1 MSMAEH
7 NLLVVDQD
15 DDFVASAKE
24 LFDGSL
30 PVARTLEEASQTVSS
45 GDVRMLLIGPSYSS
59 DEAMEEIRQLHNQD
73 PSLVLMLVAEEV
85 TADLLRKGMRAG
97 VSDVLES
104 PLDEEKIEAAIEQF
118 AHDVLRRKSTAA
130 AAAAVPRLEDG
141 QKDEGRIITI
151 TSAKG
156 GSGKTVLATNLALV
170 LNRFPDTKVCL
181 VDADLQFGD
190 VCLVLQLEPRFT
202 MVNAS
207 HELHHLDGELLDSL
221 LTEHPSGLKVL
232 AAPLEPAFADDITTA
247 GLMQMLDVLKENF
260 DYVIVDTAAMLDE
273 LILSLIEKSDDV
285 LMLVDMDLP
294 SVKNAKLALETL
306 RLLKFS
312 TSNVQ
317 LVMNRSN
324 SKAKLETKEIEGAL
338 KMEIAASI
346 PSDAV
351 VAASVNE
358 GRPVVE
364 TDPKSKVAKGFE
376 SVAELIA
383 GKVPEAQ
390 VKSGLFG
397 RK

>member
-1 MSMAEH
+1 MAEH

-15 DDFVASAKE
+15 DDFVASAKQ

-30 PVARTLEEASQTVSS
+30 PVARTLEEAIQTVSS
-45 GDVRMLLIGPSYSS
+45 GDVRMILIGPSFG
-59 DEAMEEIRQLHNQD
+59 DEASMEQIRQFHNED

-97 VSDVLES
+97 VSDVLEA

-118 AHDVLRRKSTAA
+118 AHDVLRRQSSAIAA
-130 AAAAVPRLEDG
+130 PQIEDRG
-141 QKDEGRIITI
+141 RREQGRIITVS
-151 TSAKG
+151 SAKG

-202 MVNAS
+202 MVNAA
-207 HELHHLDGELLDSL
+207 HELHHLDAELLDSL

-247 GLMQMLDVLKENF
+247 GLMQMLDVLKETY
-260 DYVIVDTAAMLDE
+260 DYIIVDTAAMLDE
-273 LILSLIEKSDDV
+273 LILSLIEKSDDI

-312 TSNVQ
+312 TANVQ

-324 SKAKLETKEIEGAL
+324 SKAKLDNKEIEGAL

-376 SVAELIA
+376 SVAALIA
-383 GKVPEAQ
+383 GKVPEAPG
-390 VKSGLFG
+390 KSGLFG

>member
-15 DDFVASAKE
+15 DDFVASAKT

-30 PVARTLEEASQTVSS
+30 PVARTLEEASQTVAS
-45 GDVRMLLIGPSYSS
+45 GDVRMVLVGPSYGDDAS
-59 DEAMEEIRQLHNQD
+59 MEQIRQLHNQD
-73 PSLVLMLVAEEV
+73 PSLVLMMVAEEV
-85 TADLLRKGMRAG
+85 TADILRKGMRAG
-97 VSDVLES
+97 VSDVIEA

-118 AHDVLRRKSTAA
+118 AHDVLKRQSPTAA
-130 AAAAVPRLEDG
+130 TPSDVGAPEPG
-141 QKDEGRIITI
+141 KDGRIITV

-170 LNRFPDTKVCL
+170 LNRIEDAKVCL

-202 MVNAS
+202 MVNAA

-247 GLMQMLDVLKENF
+247 GLMQMLDVLKENY

-273 LILSLIEKSDDV
+273 LILSLIEKSDDI

-312 TSNVQ
+312 TANVK

-324 SKAKLETKEIEGAL
+324 SKAKLDNKEIEGAL
-338 KMEIAASI
+338 KMGISAAI
-346 PSDAV
+346 PSDGI

-364 TDPKSKVAKGFE
+364 TDAKSKVAKGFE

-383 GKVPEAQ
+383 GNIPDAQ
-390 VKSGLFG
+390 GKSGIFG

>member
-1 MSMAEH
+1 MAEH

-15 DDFVASAKE
+15 DDFVAAAKQ
-24 LFDGSL
+24 LFNGSL
-30 PVARTLEEASQTVSS
+30 PVARTLEEATQTVSS
-45 GDVRMLLIGPSYSS
+45 GDVRMVLIGPSYGS
-59 DEAMEEIRQLHNQD
+59 DAAMDEIRVLHNQD

-104 PLDEEKIEAAIEQF
+104 PLDEAKIEAAIEQF
-118 AHDVLRRKSTAA
+118 AHDVLRRKSPTSSSSAGEP
-130 AAAAVPRLEDG
+130 VRRD
-141 QKDEGRIITI
+141 KGRIITV

-170 LNRFPDTKVCL
+170 LNRFPDVKVCL

-202 MVNAS
+202 MVNAA
-207 HELHHLDGELLDSL
+207 HELHHLEPELLDSL

-247 GLMQMLDVLKENF
+247 GLMQMLDVLKETY

-273 LILSLIEKSDDV
+273 LILSLIEKSDDI

-312 TSNVQ
+312 TANVQ

-324 SKAKLETKEIEGAL
+324 SKAKLDNKEIEGAL

-376 SVAELIA
+376 SVAALIA
-383 GKVPEAQ
+383 GKVPEANL
-390 VKSGLFG
+390 KAGLFG

>member
-1 MSMAEH
+1 MAEH

-15 DDFVASAKE
+15 DDFVASAKQ

-30 PVARTLEEASQTVSS
+30 PVARTLEEASQTVAS
-45 GDVRMLLIGPSYSS
+45 GDVRMVLIGPSYGS
-59 DEAMEEIRQLHNQD
+59 DEAMEQIRQLHNQD
-73 PSLVLMLVAEEV
+73 PSLVLMMVAEEV

-97 VSDVLES
+97 VSDVLEA
-104 PLDEEKIEAAIEQF
+104 PLDEAKIEAAIEQF
-118 AHDVLRRKSTAA
+118 AHDVLRRQSTAPA
-130 AAAAVPRLEDG
+130 AAKPEERPRRS
-141 QKDEGRIITI
+141 EGRIITV

-170 LNRFPDTKVCL
+170 LNRIPDVKVCL

-202 MVNAS
+202 MVNAA
-207 HELHHLDGELLDSL
+207 HELHHLDAELLDSL
-221 LTEHPSGLKVL
+221 LTEHPTGLKVL

-247 GLMQMLDVLKENF
+247 GLMQMLDVLKENY

-273 LILSLIEKSDDV
+273 LILSLIEKSDDI

-312 TSNVQ
+312 TANVQ

-324 SKAKLETKEIEGAL
+324 SKAKLDNKEIEGAL
-338 KMEIAASI
+338 KMEISASI

-364 TDPKSKVAKGFE
+364 TDPKSRVAKGFE

-383 GKVPEAQ
+383 GKIPEAQ
-390 VKSGLFG
+390 GKSGLFG

>member
-7 NLLVVDQD
+7 NILVVDQD
-15 DDFVASAKE
+15 DDFVANAKE
-24 LFDGSL
+24 LFSGSL
-30 PVARTLEEASQTVSS
+30 PLARTFLEASEIVAS
-45 GDVRMLLIGPSYSS
+45 GDVRMLLIGPSYGDDAS
-59 DEAMEEIRQLHNQD
+59 MEQVRMLHNQD

-97 VSDVLES
+97 VSDVLEA
-104 PLDEEKIEAAIEQF
+104 PLDEEKIEAAIQQF
-118 AHDVLRRKSTAA
+118 AHDVLRRQTQSSASSTSASA
-130 AAAAVPRLEDG
+130 EGRD
-141 QKDEGRIITI
+141 KGRIITV

-170 LNRFPDTKVCL
+170 LNRLPDTKVCL

-207 HELHHLDGELLDSL
+207 HELHHLDPELLDSL

-247 GLMQMLDVLKENF
+247 GLMQMLDVLKETY

-273 LILSLIEKSDDV
+273 LILSLIEKSDDI

-312 TSNVQ
+312 TANVQ

-324 SKAKLETKEIEGAL
+324 SKAKLDNKEIEGAL

-364 TDPKSKVAKGFE
+364 TDPKSKVSKGFE
-376 SVAELIA
+376 SVAALIA
-383 GKVPEAQ
+383 GKIPEATG
-390 VKSGLFG
+390 KSGMFG

>member
-1 MSMAEH
+1 MSLAEH

-15 DDFVASAKE
+15 DDFVASAKQ

-30 PVARTLEEASQTVSS
+30 PVARTLEEASQTIAS
-45 GDVRMLLIGPSYSS
+45 GKLRMVLIGPSYS
-59 DEAMEEIRQLHNQD
+59 DDAAMEQVRALHNQD
-73 PSLVLMLVAEEV
+73 PSLVLMLVADEV
-85 TADLLRKGMRAG
+85 TADLLRKSMRVG
-97 VSDVLES
+97 VSDVLET
-104 PLDEEKIEAAIEQF
+104 PLDEAKIEAAIEQF
-118 AHDVLRRKSTAA
+118 AHDVLHRRTSTPAPATPDPAA
-130 AAAAVPRLEDG
+130 PRD
-141 QKDEGRIITI
+141 KGRIITV

-170 LNRFPDTKVCL
+170 LNRLPDSKVCL

-207 HELHHLDGELLDSL
+207 HELHHLDPELLDSL
-221 LTEHPSGLKVL
+221 HTEDPRGLRAL

-247 GLMQMLDVLKENF
+247 GLMQMLDVLKETY
-260 DYVIVDTAAMLDE
+260 DYIIVDTAAMLDE
-273 LILSLIEKSDDV
+273 LILSLIEKSDDI

-312 TSNVQ
+312 TSDVQ

-324 SKAKLETKEIEGAL
+324 SKAKLDNREIEGAL
-338 KMEIAASI
+338 KMHISASI

-376 SVAELIA
+376 SVAELIV
-383 GKVPEAQ
+383 GEIPEAQ
-390 VKSGLFG
+390 GKTGLFG

>member
-7 NLLVVDQD
+7 NLLVVDRD
-15 DDFVASAKE
+15 DEFVSQTKE

-30 PVARTLEEASQTVSS
+30 PIARSLEEASQTIES
-45 GDVRMLLIGPSYSS
+45 GDVRLILIGPSYAT
-59 DEAMEEIRQLHNQD
+59 DQQMEEIRNLHNQD
-73 PSLVLMLVAEEV
+73 PALVLMLVAEEV
-85 TADLLRKGMRAG
+85 TADLLRRGMRAG
-97 VSDVLES
+97 VSDVIES

-118 AHDVLRRKSTAA
+118 AHDVLRRKTSAGTPDTPA
-130 AAAAVPRLEDG
+130 PSDKG
-141 QKDEGRIITI
+141 QVITI
-151 TSAKG
+151 MSAKG
-156 GSGKTVLATNLALV
+156 GSGKTVLATNLAL
-170 LNRFPDTKVCL
+170 LLTRMPDARVAL

-202 MVNAS
+202 MVNAA
-207 HELHHLDGELLDSL
+207 HELHKLDAELLDSL
-221 LTEHPSGLKVL
+221 LTEHPSGLRVL

-247 GLMQMLDVLKENF
+247 GLMQMIDILREGY
-260 DYVIVDTAAMLDE
+260 DYVIVDTASLLDE
-273 LILSLIEKSDDV
+273 LILSLIEKSDHIM
-285 LMLVDMDLP
+285 MLVDMDLP

-324 SKAKLETKEIEGAL
+324 SKSKLDNKEIEGAL

-346 PSDAV
+346 PSDAI

-364 TDPKSKVAKGFE
+364 TDPKSKVAKGLE
-376 SVAELIA
+376 EVAELVA
-383 GKVPEAQ
+383 GKIPESSG
-390 VKSGLFG
+390 KSGGLFG

>member
-1 MSMAEH
+1 MAEH

-15 DDFVASAKE
+15 DDFVASAKQ

-30 PVARTLEEASQTVSS
+30 PVARSIEEATQTIAS
-45 GDVRMLLIGPSYSS
+45 GDVRMVLIGPSYGS
-59 DEAMEEIRQLHNQD
+59 DSAIDEIRSLHNED

-97 VSDVLES
+97 VSDVLDM
-104 PLDEEKIEAAIEQF
+104 PLDESKIEAAIEQF
-118 AHDVLRRKSTAA
+118 AHDVLRRQSSTAS
-130 AAAAVPRLEDG
+130 VTPTSSGRE
-141 QKDEGRIITI
+141 QGRIVTI

-170 LNRFPDTKVCL
+170 LNRIPDTKVCL

-202 MVNAS
+202 MVNAA
-207 HELHHLDGELLDSL
+207 HELHQLDAELLDSL

-247 GLMQMLDVLKENF
+247 GLMQMLDVLKESY
-260 DYVIVDTAAMLDE
+260 DYIIVDTAAMLDE
-273 LILSLIEKSDDV
+273 LILSLIEKSDDI

-312 TSNVQ
+312 TANVQ

-324 SKAKLETKEIEGAL
+324 SKAKLDNKEIEGAL
-338 KMEIAASI
+338 KMDIQAAI

-383 GKVPEAQ
+383 GKIPEASG
-390 VKSGLFG
+390 KSGLFG

>member
-1 MSMAEH
+1 MSMAVH

-15 DDFVASAKE
+15 DDFVSTAKE
-24 LFDGSL
+24 LFEGRL
-30 PVARTLEEASQTVSS
+30 PVARSIQEAASSIDS
-45 GDVRMLLIGPSYSS
+45 GDVRMVILGPTYK
-59 DEAMEEIRQLHNQD
+59 DNAHMDEIRTMHNQD
-73 PSLVLMLVAEEV
+73 PALILMLVADEV
-85 TADLLRKGMRAG
+85 TADLLRMGMRAG
-97 VSDVLES
+97 VSDVLEA
-104 PLDEEKIEAAIEQF
+104 PLDEAKIEGAIEQF
-118 AHDVLRRKSTAA
+118 AHDVLKRQTTTPKAEVAEKS
-130 AAAAVPRLEDG
+130 E
-141 QKDEGRIITI
+141 EGRIITI

-156 GSGKTVLATNLALV
+156 GSGKTVLATNLALL
-170 LNRFPDTKVCL
+170 LNRIPEAKVCL

-202 MVNAS
+202 MVNAA
-207 HELHHLDGELLDSL
+207 HELHQLDGELLDSL

-247 GLMQMLDVLKENF
+247 GLMQMLDVLKETY
-260 DYVIVDTAAMLDE
+260 DYIVVDTASMLDE
-273 LILSLIEKSDDV
+273 LILSLIEKSDDI

-324 SKAKLETKEIEGAL
+324 SKAKLDNKEIEGAL
-338 KMEIAASI
+338 KMGISAAV
-346 PSDAV
+346 PSDAI

-376 SVAELIA
+376 SVASLVA
-383 GKVPEAQ
+383 GKIPEGSG
-390 VKSGLFG
+390 KSGLFG

>member
-1 MSMAEH
+1 MAEH

-59 DEAMEEIRQLHNQD
+59 DAAMDEIRQLHNQD

-130 AAAAVPRLEDG
+130 AAAPPRVEDG
-141 QKDEGRIITI
+141 EKQQGRIITI
-151 TSAKG
+151 SSAKG

-170 LNRFPDTKVCL
+170 LNRFPGTKVCL

-202 MVNAS
+202 MVNAA

-338 KMEIAASI
+338 KMEIAAAI

-390 VKSGLFG
+390 AKSGLFG

>member
-15 DDFVASAKE
+15 DDFVDNAKQ

-30 PVARTLEEASQTVSS
+30 PVARSLEEASQTVSS
-45 GDVRMLLIGPSYSS
+45 GDVRMVLVGPSYS
-59 DEAMEEIRQLHNQD
+59 DEAAMEQIRQLHNQD
-73 PSLVLMLVAEEV
+73 PSLVLMLVSEEV
-85 TADLLRKGMRAG
+85 TADLLRRGMRAG
-97 VSDVLES
+97 VSDVIEA

-118 AHDVLRRKSTAA
+118 AHDVLKRHRVTTPPAEE
-130 AAAAVPRLEDG
+130 VREPMEM
-141 QKDEGRIITI
+141 GRIITI

-156 GSGKTVLATNLALV
+156 GSGKTVLATNLAL
-170 LNRFPDTKVCL
+170 LLARSPDTKVCL

-202 MVNAS
+202 MVNAA
-207 HELHHLDGELLDSL
+207 HELHHLDPELLDSL

-247 GLMQMLDVLKENF
+247 GLMQMLDVLRETF
-260 DYVIVDTAAMLDE
+260 DYIVVDTAAMLDE
-273 LILSLIEKSDDV
+273 LILSLIEKSDDI

-312 TSNVQ
+312 TANVR

-324 SKAKLETKEIEGAL
+324 SKAKLDNKEIEGAL
-338 KMEIAASI
+338 KMEIQAAI

-364 TDPKSKVAKGFE
+364 TDPKSKVSKGFE
-376 SVAELIA
+376 SVAALIA
-383 GKVPEAQ
+383 GEVPEAAA
-390 VKSGLFG
+390 KSGLFG

>member
-15 DDFVASAKE
+15 DDFVASAKQ

-30 PVARTLEEASQTVSS
+30 PVARSLEEASQTIDS
-45 GDVRMLLIGPSYSS
+45 GDVRMVLVGPSFTS
-59 DEAMEEIRQLHNQD
+59 DSAMEQIRQLHNQD
-73 PSLVLMLVAEEV
+73 PSLVLMMVADEV

-97 VSDVLES
+97 VSDVLEA

-118 AHDVLRRKSTAA
+118 AHDVLRRQSPSTAPPPPA
-130 AAAAVPRLEDG
+130 EGDQRS
-141 QKDEGRIITI
+141 EGRIITV

-170 LNRFPDTKVCL
+170 LNRLPESKVCL

-190 VCLVLQLEPRFT
+190 VCLVLQIEPRFT
-202 MVNAS
+202 MVNAA
-207 HELHHLDGELLDSL
+207 HELHQLDAELLDSL

-247 GLMQMLDVLKENF
+247 GLMQMLDVLKETH

-312 TSNVQ
+312 TANVQ

-324 SKAKLETKEIEGAL
+324 SKAKLDNKEIEGAL

-376 SVAELIA
+376 SVASLIA
-383 GKVPEAQ
+383 GKIPEAQ
-390 VKSGLFG
+390 GKSGLFG

>member
-1 MSMAEH
+1 MSMAES

-15 DDFVASAKE
+15 DDFVTSAKE
-24 LFDGSL
+24 LFDGSV
-30 PVARTLEEASQTVSS
+30 PVARSLEEAAQAISAS
-45 GDVRMLLIGPSYSS
+45 DVRMLLIGPSFS
-59 DEAMEEIRQLHNQD
+59 EADAMDQIRTLHNEH
-73 PSLVLMLVAEEV
+73 PATILMLVAETV
-85 TADLLRKGMRAG
+85 TADLLRNGMRAG
-97 VSDVLES
+97 VSDVIEA
-104 PLDEEKIEAAIEQF
+104 PLDEAKIEAAIEQF
-118 AHDVLRRKSTAA
+118 AHDVLKRQSVVVPPV
-130 AAAAVPRLEDG
+130 AVEESVSE
-141 QKDEGRIITI
+141 QGRIVTVS
-151 TSAKG
+151 SAKG
-156 GSGKTVLATNLALV
+156 GSGKTVLATNVALV
-170 LNRFPDTKVCL
+170 LNRIPDAKVCL

-202 MVNAS
+202 MVNAA
-207 HELHHLDGELLDSL
+207 HELHQLDAELLDSL

-247 GLMQMLDVLKENF
+247 GLMQMLDILKETF
-260 DYVIVDTAAMLDE
+260 DYVVVDTAAMLDE
-273 LILSLIEKSDDV
+273 LILSLIERSDDV

-312 TSNVQ
+312 TGNVH
-317 LVMNRSN
+317 LVINRSN
-324 SKAKLETKEIEGAL
+324 SKAKLDNKEIEGAL
-338 KMEIAASI
+338 KMGISAAI
-346 PSDAV
+346 PSDGA

-383 GKVPEAQ
+383 GKIPDGQ
-390 VKSGLFG
+390 GKSGLFG